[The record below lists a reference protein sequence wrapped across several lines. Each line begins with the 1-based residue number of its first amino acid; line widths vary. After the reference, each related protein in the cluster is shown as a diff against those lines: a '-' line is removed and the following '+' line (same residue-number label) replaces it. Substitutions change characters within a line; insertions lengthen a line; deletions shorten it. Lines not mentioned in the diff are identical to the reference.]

1 MGLHELTQ
9 RIGNVGALDKL
20 TGPWAGLVKRVV
32 GKGLRKDLLSGTY
45 LGHPLHPLLTDIP
58 IGSFTSAAVLDLLG
72 GRRAEP
78 AADLLVALGLAS
90 SLPTAASGAADWSDS
105 YGAEQRIGAVHAIAN
120 FVGLGFYAASMV
132 ARRRGRRSR
141 GVLLGL
147 AGMGAMSAGGYLGG
161 HLVFAQ
167 GVGVSRAFEEHGPSE
182 WTAVGAEAE
191 LPEGKAVR
199 VDAGG
204 ASVLLVKSGE
214 RICAIGSRC
223 THAGGPLEEGSVD
236 VGARTVECPWHQSV
250 FRLDGG
256 SVVHGPATAP
266 QPAYEVRVE
275 NGQVEVRGKS

>member
-9 RIGNVGALDKL
+9 RIGKIDALDKL
-20 TGPWAGLVKRVV
+20 AGPWAGLVKRLV

-58 IGSFTSAAVLDLLG
+58 IGCFSSAAALDILG
-72 GRRAEP
+72 GRQAQD
-78 AADLLVALGLAS
+78 AADLLVALGLVS
-90 SLPTAASGAADWSDS
+90 GFPTAASGAADWSDS

-120 FVGLGFYAASMV
+120 FVGLGFYAASLV

-141 GVLLGL
+141 GVLLGF
-147 AGMGAMSAGGYLGG
+147 AGMGAMTAGGFLGG

-167 GVGVSRAFEEHGPSE
+167 GVGVSRAFDEHGPGD
-182 WTAVGAEAE
+182 WTPVGAAAD
-191 LPEGKAVR
+191 LRDGQPLR
-199 VDAGG
+199 VDAGD
-204 ASVLLVKSGE
+204 ASILLLKSGE
-214 RICAIGSRC
+214 KICAISSRC
-223 THAGGPLEEGSVD
+223 THAGGPLDEGNLD
-236 VGARTVECPWHQSV
+236 LAAGTVECPWRQSV

-275 NGQVEVRGKS
+275 DGQVEVRTRA